1 MDDLATSFPSTE
13 QALEEK
19 QNINTILQSG
29 KFAVKG
35 WHSNFSQVDEFP
47 EAIETEILGHRW
59 NKSTDNFRPNFVETV
74 EKTIT
79 KRSILSTVSKLWDP
93 TGIFAPLTLQV
104 RLLLQSL
111 WQLRVSWDEQL
122 PDSVCITFMKAM
134 KAIMDL
140 QEYRIP
146 RRLLSD
152 FHKNPV
158 ELHGFCDGGELAYGA
173 VIWLRYQTEQDFKLK
188 ILT

>member
-19 QNINTILQSG
+19 QNINTSLQSG
-29 KFAVKG
+29 KLTVKG
-35 WHSNFSQVDEFP
+35 WHSNFLRVDKFP

-74 EKTIT
+74 QKTIT

-104 RLLLQSL
+104 RLLLQSV

-134 KAIMDL
+134 KEIMDL
-140 QEYRIP
+140 QEWNTT
-146 RRLLSD
+146 
-152 FHKNPV
+152 K
-158 ELHGFCDGGELAYGA
+158 
-173 VIWLRYQTEQDFKLK
+173 T
-188 ILT
+188 LT